1 MTDYT
6 IASPNGGTWTIQS
19 TNSATVG
26 RYHDLGFLME
36 GAAGVGNVFKQ
47 CRSGVLVGPPVA
59 ASSNIPGAFAV
70 AAGAGLNF
78 TIQPGNAVVERS
90 TLVGAYGVE
99 STAIGTGA
107 VGTADPSQT
116 RVDRLDV
123 RVLDGALGDNG
134 GVSLTAVKVTAG
146 TPGAGLPAAP
156 TNSIPLGSWSIPA
169 GTTSL
174 AATATWSPG
183 RKSAAVRGA
192 SRVLLEADALS
203 DPGFMV
209 GERRMR
215 FSATYGWLED
225 FWDAANAVWRG
236 TQVLLLPQSAQV
248 ASGSLGNGVSVTIS
262 STAIADPGWPFYV
275 QAYGLVDFGS
285 AVQATVLQVG
295 LQLDSAVFGTNR
307 FAFDQE
313 PAVAANAAFDLGSA
327 VEGNCRTALGAQTGG
342 THTVYLVAKNSQGPS
357 GAATITI
364 YTNFYAFIIELIPA
378 LV

>member
-1 MTDYT
+1 MTDYA

-19 TNSATVG
+19 ANSATVG

-36 GAAGVGNVFKQ
+36 GASGVGNVFKQ
-47 CRSGVLVGPPVA
+47 CRPGVLVGPPVA
-59 ASSNIPGAFAV
+59 ASSNVPGAFAV
-70 AAGAGLNF
+70 AAATGLNF
-78 TIQPGNAVVERS
+78 TVQPGPAVVERS
-90 TLVGAYGVE
+90 TLVGTYGVE

-116 RVDRLDV
+116 RVDRLDI

-183 RKSAAVRGA
+183 RKSAAVRG
-192 SRVLLEADALS
+192 STRVLLEADALS

-209 GERRMR
+209 GEKRLR
-215 FSATYGWLED
+215 FHSTYGWLED
-225 FWDAANAVWRG
+225 IWDAGTSTWRG
-236 TQVLLLPQSAQV
+236 TQVIILPQSAQV
-248 ASGSLGNGVSVTIS
+248 ASGSLANNVNVVVS
-262 STAIADPGWPFYV
+262 STAITDPGFPYYV
-275 QAYGLVDFGS
+275 DAEGLVDFASGT
-285 AVQATVLQVG
+285 QGTVLQVA
-295 LQLDSAVFGTNR
+295 LQVDSNVFGTNR

-313 PAVAANAAFDLGSA
+313 PAVAANVSFDLGSGA
-327 VEGNCRTALGAQTGG
+327 SGNSRVFGG
-342 THTVYLVAKNSQGPS
+342 LPAGLHTVYLMAQCKQGP
-357 GAATITI
+357 GGPAPVTI
-364 YTNFYAFIIELIPA
+364 YTNFYTFAIKIVPA